1 METKCFLVLVFV
13 FTVLLSA
20 CGNLSGDGNKT
31 TSLLSENS
39 PKQTIQ
45 IVFEAL
51 KNGDSKKFNQL
62 IQYKERREGIFFIYK
77 DNKLFGNNLDEKGKE
92 FIKSAFSN
100 FSYDIG
106 EVKENGS
113 VTTAQVKITNRDL
126 SNVYKDILHYKD
138 ADTLI
143 EAIKNSD
150 KNCDNKMVTTNLKI
164 TLNKTDGMWKIQ
176 TDTALAEALC
186 GGLCSM

>member
-1 METKCFLVLVFV
+1 MKTKCFLVLVFV

-31 TSLLSENS
+31 SGLSSENS

-45 IVFEAL
+45 IAFEAL

-62 IQYKERREGIFFIYK
+62 IQYKERREGVLIYK
-77 DNKLFGNNLDEKGKE
+77 DNKLFGNNLDGKGKE
-92 FIKSAFSN
+92 LMESVFSK

-106 EVKENGS
+106 EVKENGN

-126 SNVYKDILHYKD
+126 SNVEKDMLRYTN
-138 ADTLI
+138 ADNSLI
-143 EAIKNSD
+143 EAIKNS
-150 KNCDNKMVTTNLKI
+150 DNKMVTTNLKI

-176 TDTALAEALC
+176 MDAALADALC
-186 GGLCSM
+186 GGLLAKW